1 MNLKQDTR
9 QHLIDTGKRLI
20 ACKGFLGVGLAEIL
34 AAAGV
39 PKGSFYHYF
48 ESKEQ
53 YGQAM
58 LEAYFDAYLTRFDD
72 LLQLPGLTGRDR
84 LIRYWQERLQS
95 QASACDEQKCL
106 VVKLGAEVADLSEA
120 MRLALREGTDR
131 VVERIARLIE
141 SGMAD
146 GSLPALDARQVA
158 LHLYQLWL
166 GASLMAKLR
175 RDNEPLQNAMA
186 ATLKAL
192 MA

>member
-9 QHLIDTGKRLI
+9 QHILDTGKRLI
-20 ACKGFLGVGLAEIL
+20 ACKGFSSVGLAEIL

-53 YGQAM
+53 FGQVL
-58 LEAYFDAYLTRFDD
+58 LETYFDSYLTRFED

-131 VVERIARLIE
+131 VIDRIAQLIE
-141 SGMAD
+141 AGMAD
-146 GSLPALDARQVA
+146 ASLPLLDARQVA
-158 LHLYQLWL
+158 LNLYQLWL
-166 GASLMAKLR
+166 GASLLAKLR
-175 RDNEPLQNAMA
+175 RDNLPLQTAMA
-186 ATLKAL
+186 ATLKVL
-192 MA
+192 TS